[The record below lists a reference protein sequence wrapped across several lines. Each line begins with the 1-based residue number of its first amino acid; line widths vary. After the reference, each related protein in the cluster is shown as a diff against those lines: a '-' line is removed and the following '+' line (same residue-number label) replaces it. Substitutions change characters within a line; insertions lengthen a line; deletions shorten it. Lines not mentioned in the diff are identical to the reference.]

1 MWLLVVLIL
10 APITQGLERKLSYY
24 SNPGCESHNISLSYL
39 KAEGPNDTLHYL
51 WDFTLRPTLFLA
63 LTDINTN
70 LYFNCEDFVEGV
82 GKSFNFSKVP
92 KYSFSLTVNKLIEF
106 NDIND
111 TAILTP
117 EIHQVSYDAKNFKW
131 EVTETLTGS
140 KDGKTAS
147 LTMTGKDY
155 NTMDKTVSGNFSIQL
170 TAFGYEN
177 HDADLPRLLHSPN
190 STQCRIILQNM
201 KTNSGFNE
209 SRYALELILVSS
221 DSRNMSSKIVLK
233 KNLDD
238 ENSPGI
244 FSMVDVMTPKA
255 QYQKFSGAFLQWR
268 PIIYVTKSPS
278 ISNSSEIVTYNLT
291 NVTDVDDT
299 FANSLAYKFY
309 GDDIGEYLLEQTVVS
324 MGMVQ
329 DGFYKK
335 TNYSTWT
342 FLVNYGSPEDE
353 KFSLLVIL
361 VMCIGLGLPTI
372 LMLLGGGYMCVKRIR
387 RKKDELSLERDTKF
401 APVKSATSTTL
412 AVTFA
417 FPEVFL
423 LTLSNDLTNQ
433 VKTSYEFFLN
443 FCSSE
448 VNLKCNEDYD
458 CSALQNTK
466 CVNGICNCKN
476 DYVPANDKTAC
487 LPSMRLTTLCEEDLQ
502 CSSVMNKSYCD
513 FLTRQC
519 VCERGYRLDPY
530 RRECIA
536 QSKLHSP
543 CMSTEDC
550 ERSEEIKGKVECRP
564 TGVLTNTCECRLGFY
579 ERNEVCYSVGSPPL
593 AISLTTL
600 TALLTVKW
608 ML

>member
-1 MWLLVVLIL
+1 MKVILPLL
-10 APITQGLERKLSYY
+10 LSYY
-24 SNPGCESHNISLSYL
+24 SNPGCESYNISLSYL

-70 LYFNCEDFVEGV
+70 LYINCEDFVEGV

-117 EIHQVSYDAKNFKW
+117 EIHQVSYDAKDFKW

-221 DSRNMSSKIVLK
+221 DSRNMSSQIVLK

-299 FANSLAYKFY
+299 FANSLSYKFY

-387 RKKDELSLERDTKF
+387 RKKDELSLERKF
-401 APVKSATSTTL
+401 FIGNGGLGADCLYDEDCLTRNSFCKGHKICTCKIGYQYDAGSDVC
-412 AVTFA
+412 
-417 FPEVFL
+417 FPR
-423 LTLSNDLTNQ
+423 
-433 VKTSYEFFLN
+433 
-443 FCSSE
+443 E

-466 CVNGICNCKN
+466 CVNGICKCKN

-530 RRECIA
+530 RRECIE